1 MEISQIIGFL
11 IMFSFPF
18 WGGALISI
26 VRGLIDAID
35 HHTSHN
41 PKELCTVS
49 LLCGGLCGI
58 YVRMMKELAFWLDEL
73 GPGSGVYMII
83 VPGAFLFYLLHL
95 ILFIRLPRT
104 LFESLSESWKASQL
118 NV

>member
-1 MEISQIIGFL
+1 MS
-11 IMFSFPF
+11 M
-18 WGGALISI
+18 
-26 VRGLIDAID
+26 VTGLMDAIE

-58 YVRMMKELAFWLDEL
+58 YVRMMKELAFGLDEL

-83 VPGAFLFYLLHL
+83 VPGAFLFFLPLL
-95 ILFIRLPRT
+95 IPFIRLPRT

-118 NV
+118 NM